1 MTAQSCCSSLLSSRD
16 APLSNFGEQPFLTS
30 NLYVDAL
37 ELSVSRTQSRF
48 RTDSFMQSFAAN
60 KAIGIEIDGP
70 APDPAFF
77 ARETNWAWFLLAPQ
91 PPATANAR
99 GTSQALLTL
108 YSDPRVVAR

>member
-1 MTAQSCCSSLLSSRD
+1 
-16 APLSNFGEQPFLTS
+16 
-30 NLYVDAL
+30 
-37 ELSVSRTQSRF
+37 
-48 RTDSFMQSFAAN
+48 MQSFAVD

-91 PPATANAR
+91 SPATANAAA
-99 GTSQALLTL
+99 TSQALLTL